1 MPKTELEGDALLKQL
16 FPAGFPFLTESLKDK
31 KLEIKYKAP
40 AKFEMLGECGEVQYV
55 VLPDFLMGTKLLQQ
69 LQAMSI
75 RWVNLGIFFRRHFG
89 RTSVFQRPECD
100 GTTNLHF
107 DGIRIISATG
117 PHFDRGFDCETAI
130 CIPIMPVII
139 FTNRGIL

>member
-1 MPKTELEGDALLKQL
+1 MPKTDLEGDSLLKQL

-75 RWVNLGIFFRRHFG
+75 RWVNLGIFFRACFNDRNATELRIYISTEFEL
-89 RTSVFQRPECD
+89 FRPRD
-100 GTTNLHF
+100 
-107 DGIRIISATG
+107 RISTVG
-117 PHFDRGFDCETAI
+117 STARLR
-130 CIPIMPVII
+130 
-139 FTNRGIL
+139 FAYL